1 MQVNT
6 DSVAILTKQILKSE
20 VEVLKSRLD
29 TLPGGLGSPRPGA
42 TGRWLGDIVQMR
54 GAVYVLQNR
63 IKELEGAGV

>member
-29 TLPGGLGSPRPGA
+29 TLPGGPGSPRY
-42 TGRWLGDIVQMR
+42 LGDMADLR
-54 GAVYVLQNR
+54 NAVRVLEKR
-63 IKELEGAGV
+63 IRELEGVSV

>member
-20 VEVLKSRLD
+20 VEVLNSRLD
-29 TLPGGLGSPRPGA
+29 TLPGGPGSPRY
-42 TGRWLGDIVQMR
+42 LGDIAQMN
-54 GAVYVLQNR
+54 GAVYVLQRR

>member
-6 DSVAILTKQILKSE
+6 DSVAILTKSILRSE
-20 VEVLKSRLD
+20 IEVLKTRLE
-29 TLPGGLGSPRPGA
+29 TLPGGPGNP
-42 TGRWLGDIVQMR
+42 RWLGDIAQMN